1 MAKSKKNGKK
11 PKTTTKVTVKEEKAP
26 KKVEKAEKVEEI
38 EETVVEEEVVSEK
51 AESKKEEKSKCEKKG
66 FCKTFFAKKYEEDES
81 ILTIFMNH
89 KIYGNVLGE
98 LFGTMLIALIVF
110 TLGLTQPLYM
120 FFALLAVVIAVY
132 KLSGAQLNPINTVGM
147 MVTRRMS
154 VIRGV
159 LYLLAQVVGAW
170 LGYLIVKLFVNTG
183 VGLTG
188 TEAEFP
194 AMAVIQEGYYWVV
207 TLLEF
212 FGAAIVGFFYARAQQ
227 YKKNVVAFAGVVAG
241 GMTLAIIVVYLLS
254 YAYFGLSSNFM
265 LNPAISLMY
274 GILPSSADAVGELL
288 LGIFQALFTY
298 VIFPMVG
305 GILGFWLS
313 DTANVLAE
321 EK

>member
-26 KKVEKAEKVEEI
+26 KKVEKVEEI
-38 EETVVEEEVVSEK
+38 KETVIEEEVVSEK
-51 AESKKEEKSKCEKKG
+51 AEPKKEKIASNKKG

-81 ILTIFMNH
+81 ILTIFKDH
-89 KIYGNVLGE
+89 KIYGNILGE
-98 LFGTMLIALIVF
+98 VFGTMLLALIVF

-132 KLSGAQLNPINTVGM
+132 KLSGAQLNPINTIGM

-154 VIRGV
+154 AIRGV

-170 LGYLIVKLFVNTG
+170 LGYLLVKLFVNAGT
-183 VGLTG
+183 GLTG

-254 YAYFGLSSNFM
+254 YAYFGLNNNFM

-305 GILGFWLS
+305 GIVGFWLS
-313 DTANVLAE
+313 DTANILAE